1 MREVTGRASQEVEAP
16 LSEPDIR
23 SGLVTK
29 RIGSA
34 IHLFQVVDSTN
45 DEAASLAASGAAEGT
60 VVIAD
65 AQRCGRGRMGRR
77 WESPGGVGL
86 YFSVVLRP
94 AIPPDGAPALTLLG
108 AVASADAIELTTGL
122 AAEIKWPNDVIVR
135 GRKVGG
141 ILGEMAADTSCLY
154 HVILGIG
161 INVNQTEAD
170 FEGELRQTASSLRIE
185 ASRPLDRTE
194 MARSLC
200 KELDDWY
207 DRFLSHGMT
216 SILERVRQRCVTLGR
231 VVVAR
236 LGDQAVC
243 GLAVGLDGDGALV
256 VRDAGGGL
264 HRLLAGDVT
273 LTG

>member
-1 MREVTGRASQEVEAP
+1 MREVTGRASQEIEAP
-16 LSEPDIR
+16 LREPDIR

-34 IHLFQVVDSTN
+34 IHLFQVLGSTN
-45 DEAASLAASGAAEGT
+45 DEAAALAASGAAEGT

-77 WESPGGVGL
+77 WESPGRVGL
-86 YFSVVLRP
+86 YLSVVLRP
-94 AIPPDGAPALTLLG
+94 PIPPDGAPALTLLG
-108 AVASADAIELTTGL
+108 AVAVADAIELTTGL
-122 AAEIKWPNDVIVR
+122 VAEIKWPNDLIVR

-141 ILGEMAADTSCLY
+141 ILGEMAADTSRLY

-170 FEGELRQTASSLRIE
+170 FEGELRQTATSLRIE
-185 ASRPLDRTE
+185 EGRPFDRTAV
-194 MARSLC
+194 ARSLC
-200 KELDDWY
+200 EGLDGWY
-207 DRFLSHGMT
+207 DRFLSEGLAP
-216 SILERVRQRCVTLGR
+216 ILERVRQRCLTLGR

-236 LGDQAVC
+236 LGDQEVC
-243 GLAVGLDGDGALV
+243 GLAVALDGAGALV
-256 VRDAGGGL
+256 IRDAGGGL
-264 HRLLAGDVT
+264 HRLLAGDVM